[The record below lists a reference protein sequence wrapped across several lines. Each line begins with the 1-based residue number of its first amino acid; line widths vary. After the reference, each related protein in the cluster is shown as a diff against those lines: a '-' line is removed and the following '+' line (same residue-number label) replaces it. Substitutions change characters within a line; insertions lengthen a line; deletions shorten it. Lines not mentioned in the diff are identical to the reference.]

1 MKLIRPQEISF
12 TATVTEEEIQERIAL
27 EVLEQIGGLGPD
39 GKPLPGI
46 RWTVLRGEA
55 RKGGY
60 TVRISGP
67 APARIALPPALER
80 TDR

>member
-1 MKLIRPQEISF
+1 MNLIRPQEISV
-12 TATVTEEEIQERIAL
+12 TASVIEDDIRERIAI

-46 RWTVLRGEA
+46 CWSVLRGDGL
-55 RKGGY
+55 RGGY

-67 APARIALPPALER
+67 APARIALPPVPEGI
-80 TDR
+80 DR